1 MKMLQGFSL
10 QCLSNHLHHLMPVT
24 GVRWCS
30 TEFEQGQPAATLH
43 DKRRT
48 LSSFLSNDAVTKAE
62 VLLALQ
68 IIAKHQSYR
77 SCDKLKELFQE
88 MFSDSDIAG
97 KFILSPTKASYMIV
111 YGLAPYFQFPYCI
124 QFLSVRCQYM

>member
-1 MKMLQGFSL
+1 MTVSDEP
-10 QCLSNHLHHLMPVT
+10 SAPPAASS
-24 GVRWCS
+24 S
-30 TEFEQGQPAATLH
+30 TRGGQRLPAASQPAATLH
-43 DKRRT
+43 CKRSA

-62 VLLALQ
+62 VLWALQ

-97 KFILSPTKASYMIV
+97 KFTLNPTGKTPHDLSYDYCTLITKSDLRI
-111 YGLAPYFQFPYCI
+111 C
-124 QFLSVRCQYM
+124 